1 MESSVEMKQQE
12 RRRAIL
18 MEISSK
24 HNFYLNF
31 HILKKTDFQSYFFK
45 MENEIPKTPE
55 VKNAGVERNKIVD
68 NRVYS
73 FEKLIK
79 TFRLPSMARQSAI

>member
-1 MESSVEMKQQE
+1 
-12 RRRAIL
+12 

-31 HILKKTDFQSYFFK
+31 HIFKKTDFPSYFFK

-73 FEKLIK
+73 FEKLDCQVWRAK
-79 TFRLPSMARQSAI
+79 VPFNANYKK

>member
-1 MESSVEMKQQE
+1 
-12 RRRAIL
+12 

-31 HILKKTDFQSYFFK
+31 HILKKTNFQSYFFK
-45 MENEIPKTPE
+45 MENETPKTPE

-73 FEKLIK
+73 FEKLDCQVWRAK
-79 TFRLPSMARQSAI
+79 VPFNANYKK

>member
-1 MESSVEMKQQE
+1 MKQQE
-12 RRRAIL
+12 RERAIL
-18 MEISSK
+18 MAISSK

-31 HILKKTDFQSYFFK
+31 HIFKKTDFPSYFFK

-55 VKNAGVERNKIVD
+55 VKKAGLEKNNIVD

-79 TFRLPSMARQSAI
+79 TFRLPSMACQSAF

>member
-1 MESSVEMKQQE
+1 
-12 RRRAIL
+12 
-18 MEISSK
+18 
-24 HNFYLNF
+24 
-31 HILKKTDFQSYFFK
+31 

-79 TFRLPSMARQSAI
+79 TLRLPSMARQSAI